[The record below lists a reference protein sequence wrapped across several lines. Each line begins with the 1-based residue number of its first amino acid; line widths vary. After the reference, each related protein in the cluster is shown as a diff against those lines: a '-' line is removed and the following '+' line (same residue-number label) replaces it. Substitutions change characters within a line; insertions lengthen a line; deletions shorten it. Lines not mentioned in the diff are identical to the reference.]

1 MTVRLNRANSTAN
14 HEEEFYNFI
23 DSNPLCNK
31 ELIGKKCHGEEDSE
45 KPKICVLAKTT
56 QILTSNVTDNI
67 PI

>member
-31 ELIGKKCHGEEDSE
+31 GLIGDKCIGKQDDPEVSND
-45 KPKICVLAKTT
+45 KNMICVLAQTT
-56 QILTSNVTDNI
+56 
-67 PI
+67 